1 MGSLGRNIIN
11 DISSPQVKR
20 KVQVSRVKTPSA
32 ANRSTIGSN
41 NNNSALK
48 SLKKPKSILSPKN
61 PLKPPKIEL
70 TVFSPQHFKPP
81 KMKTPKVS

>member
-1 MGSLGRNIIN
+1 MGSLGF
-11 DISSPQVKR
+11 SPQVKR

-32 ANRSTIGSN
+32 ANRSTIGT
-41 NNNSALK
+41 NNNSGLK

-61 PLKPPKIEL
+61 PLKPPRIEL